1 MLEMSKLEELQ
12 KEVAQ
17 LKERLDKLEKN
28 EQQAWRLNQLAVENR
43 HERKQQEALEDR
55 AWLDEVVRG
64 VFQPLIG

>member
-1 MLEMSKLEELQ
+1 MSKLEELQ

-28 EQQAWRLNQLAVENR
+28 EEEAWRLNQLAVENR

-55 AWLDEVVRG
+55 DWLDEVVRA
-64 VFQPLIG
+64 VFQPLID